1 MSRLLRAQC
10 LSKCHSCVTPPRAKM
25 AAGNESASKAKR
37 PEDTSLRWGVSLG
50 FAPFPRS
57 NPPPSCCQLLSCGH
71 SSIIGKAKVC
81 LRPISWGTSMASA
94 KETMAEII
102 ARQPEDSSY
111 DEILRE
117 LAFARM
123 VQRGLED
130 SDAGRTLLDEQVK
143 EKLDSWR
150 K

>member
-1 MSRLLRAQC
+1 
-10 LSKCHSCVTPPRAKM
+10 
-25 AAGNESASKAKR
+25 
-37 PEDTSLRWGVSLG
+37 
-50 FAPFPRS
+50 
-57 NPPPSCCQLLSCGH
+57 
-71 SSIIGKAKVC
+71 
-81 LRPISWGTSMASA
+81 MASV

-130 SDAGRTLLDEQVK
+130 SDAGRTLSDEEVK
-143 EKLDSWR
+143 EKMDSWR
-150 K
+150 T